1 MSTEPS
7 PPPTTPSTEAP
18 PMPRAEDHTLNT
30 MDHILPARNIPA
42 LVSWYLGVF
51 GLIPILGIP
60 LSLAAIVSG
69 IYGIIIAKRPEIQV
83 GRGHAIAGIILG
95 TVMGVFLP
103 LIIMIILNFN
113 PDLLR
118 SLA

>member
-1 MSTEPS
+1 MSTS
-7 PPPTTPSTEAP
+7 PPPPPKAP
-18 PMPRAEDHTLNT
+18 RTDPPTILRAEDHTPNPL
-30 MDHILPARNIPA
+30 DHIVPARNIPA
-42 LVSWYLGVF
+42 LTSWYLGVF

-83 GRGHAIAGIILG
+83 GRGHAIAGIVLG

-113 PDLLR
+113 PGLLNF
-118 SLA
+118 LA

>member
-1 MSTEPS
+1 MSTS
-7 PPPTTPSTEAP
+7 PPPPPKAP
-18 PMPRAEDHTLNT
+18 RIDPPTIPRAEDHMPNT
-30 MDHILPARNIPA
+30 MEHIVPARNIPA

-60 LSLAAIVSG
+60 LSLGAILSG
-69 IYGIIIAKRPEIQV
+69 IYGLIIAKRPKVQV

-103 LIIMIILNFN
+103 LIILIVANFN
-113 PDLLR
+113 PGFVNILR
-118 SLA
+118 

>member
-1 MSTEPS
+1 MSNAPS

-18 PMPRAEDHTLNT
+18 PIPRAVDHTPNT

-60 LSLAAIVSG
+60 LSLAAILSG
-69 IYGIIIAKRPEIQV
+69 IYGLIIAKRPEIQV

-103 LIIMIILNFN
+103 LIILIVVNFN
-113 PDLLR
+113 PGIINVLN
-118 SLA
+118 